1 VNENK
6 ITIFPNNLQL
16 DRTYSENNNINR
28 DYLVYAGRIS
38 EEKGVKELIE
48 TFIESNLKELKL
60 KIIGKGPNLDS
71 LKEMYQNNKI
81 EFIGEKTNKE
91 VLDIISK
98 SRAVITATKLY
109 EGQPTL
115 LCEASSLGIPS
126 IFPDTG
132 GIKEFFPD
140 NYQLAFEQF
149 NYKDLKN
156 KLLQLNNQD
165 EIKLIGKQNY
175 QHINEHLN
183 KNILKKIIKGIDE

>member
-1 VNENK
+1 MNENK

-71 LKEMYQNNKI
+71 LKKIYQNNKI

-91 VLDIISK
+91 VAIYNIKVTCCYYDKALR
-98 SRAVITATKLY
+98 RAT
-109 EGQPTL
+109 
-115 LCEASSLGIPS
+115 SS
-126 IFPDTG
+126 FM
-132 GIKEFFPD
+132 
-140 NYQLAFEQF
+140 
-149 NYKDLKN
+149 
-156 KLLQLNNQD
+156 
-165 EIKLIGKQNY
+165 
-175 QHINEHLN
+175 
-183 KNILKKIIKGIDE
+183 